1 LKKRPKD
8 HRRARRNFARAIV
21 RVSIAV
27 RKLGF
32 TNAERKRLI
41 DRVNKTVDSM
51 RFARPAGSEP
61 GAQGRRHAQRRSKKR
76 IPPAGPRRK
85 KRN

>member
-1 LKKRPKD
+1 MGREQVG
-8 HRRARRNFARAIV
+8 IS
-21 RVSIAV
+21 RVI

-51 RFARPAGSEP
+51 RGLDSQAVNFDKRAEQTRAEEAKKELQAPGPADS
-61 GAQGRRHAQRRSKKR
+61 R
-76 IPPAGPRRK
+76 
-85 KRN
+85 